1 MTEEWFPEGKR
12 AAISLSFDDARLS
25 QADEGLPLF
34 QRLGMRATFYV
45 SLAAAE
51 KRRDAWRQ
59 AIAEGHEIG
68 NHTVSHPCS
77 GNFPFARRRALEDYT
92 LGQMEA
98 ELLDANDRIEQMLG
112 VRPTTFAYPCGQTY
126 VGRGEGLHSY
136 IPLVAKHFL
145 AGRLFMSEWHNDV
158 SYCDLAQVFG
168 ISSDNHDFETIQP
181 LLDAAVQDGGW
192 MVLAGHEIGSQVARQ
207 TTRIGMLEALARYC
221 EQRPEIWVDTVANVA
236 AHAKASRAKSGQ
248 AVASRE

>member
-1 MTEEWFPEGKR
+1 MSTGLFPQGKR
-12 AAISLSFDDARLS
+12 TAISLSFDDARLS

-34 QRLGMRATFYV
+34 RSLGLRATFYV

-77 GNFPFARRRALEDYT
+77 GNFPFARRRALEDFT
-92 LGQMEA
+92 LPQMEA
-98 ELLDANDRIEQMLG
+98 ELVDANDRIEKLLG

-126 VGRGEGLHSY
+126 VGRGENLHSY

-145 AGRLFMSEWHNDV
+145 AGRLFMSEWHNDAA
-158 SYCDLAQVFG
+158 YCDLAQVFG
-168 ISSDNHDFETIQP
+168 ISCDNHGFDTIRP
-181 LLDAAVQDGGW
+181 LIEATVNDGGW
-192 MVLAGHEIGSQVARQ
+192 LVLAGHDIGPHVSRQ
-207 TTRIGMLEALARYC
+207 TTRISMLEALADYC
-221 EQRPEIWVDTVANVA
+221 REHPEIWIDTVANVA
-236 AHAKASRAKSGQ
+236 AHAKAGRW
-248 AVASRE
+248 R